1 VKLKKQSAMKK
12 SNKKKIETLL
22 LYCSNFEIAQM
33 LDMSNPT
40 FNAKLALNRFTA
52 EDEKAISKIKPLKQ
66 IVLILSGQ
74 FMKEHPRAGEPTQF
88 REKILS
94 GLGKDEELVATCF
107 QKPPIKLH
115 TIRADYDGWIEKI
128 AAVNRGEAFL
138 RVVTWAGEAYRSPWV
153 DVAVL
158 TKDDGIG
165 VQKLGFDILPT
176 IKLPYVVENELTDK
190 MLLPSELAKNDGLS
204 LKDFKAWF
212 KGYDLSKPMAII
224 HFTKF
229 RY

>member
-1 VKLKKQSAMKK
+1 MKK
-12 SNKKKIETLL
+12 SNKQKIETLL
-22 LYCSNFEIAQM
+22 LYCSHSEVAGM
-33 LDMSNPT
+33 LNQPLLT
-40 FNAKLALNRFTA
+40 FVTKLSDWSFTPD
-52 EDEKAISKIKPLKQ
+52 DEKIISNIQPLKQ

-74 FMKEHPRAGEPTQF
+74 FMKEHPRAGEPTYF
-88 REKILS
+88 KEKIQLAVFDWEQPTIMS
-94 GLGKDEELVATCF
+94 DSAAIM
-107 QKPPIKLH
+107 PKLH

-165 VQKLGFDILPT
+165 VQPLIFPEHFMLPVVCGESYPNPTWYKDIQCVELG
-176 IKLPYVVENELTDK
+176 
-190 MLLPSELAKNDGLS
+190 KNDGLEFA
-204 LKDFKAWF
+204 DFKAWF

>member
-1 VKLKKQSAMKK
+1 MKK
-12 SNKKKIETLL
+12 SNKQKIETLL
-22 LYCSNFEIAQM
+22 MYCSRSDVAGM
-33 LDMSNPT
+33 LNQPLLT
-40 FNAKLALNRFTA
+40 FVTKLSDWSFTPD
-52 EDEKAISKIKPLKQ
+52 DEKIISNIQPLKQ

-115 TIRADYDGWIEKI
+115 TIRADYDGWVEKI

-165 VQKLGFDILPT
+165 VQPLIFPEHFMLP
-176 IKLPYVVENELTDK
+176 VVCGESYPNPTWYK
-190 MLLPSELAKNDGLS
+190 GIQCVELAKNDGLEFA
-204 LKDFKAWF
+204 DFKAWF